1 MTTKI
6 EQTLLGPSEPYY
18 TIYARCDDCYLSW
31 GWRDDDR
38 KTTNY
43 ADLQAEVDDHNREH
57 TLVTTEPKEVRS

>member
-1 MTTKI
+1 MTAKI

-57 TLVTTEPKEVRS
+57 ALVTTEPEAIRS

>member
-1 MTTKI
+1 MTARI
-6 EQTLLGPSEPYY
+6 EQTLLGPSAPYY
-18 TIYARCDDCYLSW
+18 TLFANCPICGLRW

-57 TLVTTEPKEVRS
+57 TLVTTEPEVIRS